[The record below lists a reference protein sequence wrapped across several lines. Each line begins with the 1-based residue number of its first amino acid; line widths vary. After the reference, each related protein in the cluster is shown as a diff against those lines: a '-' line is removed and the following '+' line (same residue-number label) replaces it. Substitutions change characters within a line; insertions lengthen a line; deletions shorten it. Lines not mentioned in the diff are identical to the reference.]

1 MTDDEGTT
9 PSEPAKNPSAA
20 NEFQASAKGTVS
32 QLSAGE
38 RLIAIGALLV
48 LVIDWLLATLILD
61 DYGLSNISVLIPIG
75 LLVTMFF
82 YYSRPEASWHPL
94 YGTIVKVGAWAMAII
109 ALYALIDDTLI
120 TSGRYSGATL
130 FYELVFYAA
139 GILFGLGAWQMRG
152 DTR

>member
-1 MTDDEGTT
+1 MVAVDQVPTPRAIVEWLWAGAYRDEAF
-9 PSEPAKNPSAA
+9 SMNPS
-20 NEFQASAKGTVS
+20 TP
-32 QLSAGE
+32 
-38 RLIAIGALLV
+38 
-48 LVIDWLLATLILD
+48 ILD
-61 DYGLSNISVLIPIG
+61 DQSLSNISVLIPIG

-82 YYSRPEASWHPL
+82 SYSRPEASWHPL
-94 YGTIVKVGAWAMAII
+94 CGTMIKVGAWAMAII

-139 GILFGLGAWQMRG
+139 GILFGVGAWQMRG